1 MHVMEKYPTSDIA
14 ESYRTLRMNLQY
26 SYFGSNHKVIVVT
39 SANPKEGKS
48 TVAANIALALS
59 QDDKKVILIDC
70 DLRKPTLDKRFNI
83 PNETGLTELVMA
95 KEKEITFGYKYNE
108 NLTILT
114 SGKIPLNPTEI
125 LSSNY
130 MLRLTNT
137 LRNIFDYVILDTPS
151 IEVVTDAQI
160 LAAKFDGT
168 ILVVKAETTKKSSVH
183 NAINILR
190 RVNANIIGV
199 VLNEIEIRKSD
210 DFYGE

>member
-1 MHVMEKYPTSDIA
+1 MHVMEEYPTSDIA
-14 ESYRTLRMNLQY
+14 EAYRTLRMNLQY
-26 SYFGSNHKVIVVT
+26 SYLGSNYKVIVVT
-39 SANPKEGKS
+39 SANSKEGKS
-48 TVAANIALALS
+48 TVAANIALALA

-70 DLRKPTLDKRFNI
+70 DLRKPTIDKRFNI
-83 PNETGLTELVMA
+83 PNETGLSELVIA
-95 KEKEITFGYKYNE
+95 KESDITFGYNYNE

-114 SGKIPLNPTEI
+114 SGKIPPNPTEI

-130 MLRLTNT
+130 MLRLTNS
-137 LRNIFDYVILDTPS
+137 LRNIFDYIILDAPS
-151 IEVVTDAQI
+151 VELVTDAQI

-190 RVNANIIGV
+190 RVNANIIGI
-199 VLNEIEIRKSD
+199 VLNEIEIKKSD

>member
-1 MHVMEKYPTSDIA
+1 MHVMEEYPRSDIA

-26 SYFGSNHKVIVVT
+26 SYFDSNHKVIVVT
-39 SANPKEGKS
+39 SASPKEGKS
-48 TVAANIALALS
+48 TVAGNIALALA

-70 DLRKPTLDKRFNI
+70 DLRKPTLDKRFNLS
-83 PNETGLTELVMA
+83 NERGLTDLVIA
-95 KEKEITFGYKYNE
+95 KENKIVVGENYNE

-114 SGKIPLNPTEI
+114 SGKIPPNPTEI

-130 MLRLTNT
+130 MVRLTNS
-137 LRNIFDYVILDTPS
+137 LRNIYDYVILDTPS
-151 IEVVTDAQI
+151 IELVTDAQI

-190 RVNANIIGV
+190 RVNANIIGI
-199 VLNEIEIRKSD
+199 VLNEIEI
-210 DFYGE
+210 

>member
-1 MHVMEKYPTSDIA
+1 MEEYPTSDIA
-14 ESYRTLRMNLQY
+14 EAYRTLRMNLQY
-26 SYFGSNHKVIVVT
+26 SYLGSNHKVIVVT

-48 TVAANIALALS
+48 TVAANMALALA

-70 DLRKPTLDKRFNI
+70 DLRKPTIDKRFNI
-83 PNETGLTELVMA
+83 SNETGLTELVIA
-95 KEKEITFGYKYNE
+95 KESEITFGYNYNE

-114 SGKIPLNPTEI
+114 SGKIPPNPTEI

-130 MLRLTNT
+130 MLRLINS
-137 LRNIFDYVILDTPS
+137 LRNIFDYIILDAPS
-151 IEVVTDAQI
+151 VELVTDAQI

-190 RVNANIIGV
+190 RVNANIIGI
-199 VLNEIEIRKSD
+199 VLNEIEIKQSD

>member
-1 MHVMEKYPTSDIA
+1 MHVMEEYPISTIA
-14 ESYRTLRMNLQY
+14 EAYRTLRMNLQY
-26 SYFGSNHKVIVVT
+26 SYLGSNHKVIVVT
-39 SANPKEGKS
+39 SASPKEGKS
-48 TVAANIALALS
+48 TVAANMALALA

-70 DLRKPTLDKRFNI
+70 DLRKPTIDKRFNI
-83 PNETGLTELVMA
+83 SNETGLTELVIA
-95 KEKEITFGYKYNE
+95 KESEITFGYNYNE

-114 SGKIPLNPTEI
+114 SGKIPPNPTEI

-130 MLRLTNT
+130 MLRFINS
-137 LRNIFDYVILDTPS
+137 LRNIFDYIILDAPS
-151 IEVVTDAQI
+151 VELVTDAQI

-190 RVNANIIGV
+190 RVNANIIGI
-199 VLNEIEIRKSD
+199 VLNEIEIKKSD

>member
-1 MHVMEKYPTSDIA
+1 MHVMEEYPTSDIA
-14 ESYRTLRMNLQY
+14 EAYRTLRMNLQY
-26 SYFGSNHKVIVVT
+26 SYLGSNHKVIVVT

-48 TVAANIALALS
+48 TVAANMALALA

-70 DLRKPTLDKRFNI
+70 DLRKPTIDKRFNI
-83 PNETGLTELVMA
+83 SNETGLTELVIA
-95 KEKEITFGYKYNE
+95 KESEITFGYNYNE

-114 SGKIPLNPTEI
+114 SGKIPPNPTEI

-130 MLRLTNT
+130 MLRLINS
-137 LRNIFDYVILDTPS
+137 LRNIFDYIILDAPS
-151 IEVVTDAQI
+151 VELVTDAQI

-190 RVNANIIGV
+190 RVNANIIGI
-199 VLNEIEIRKSD
+199 VLNEIEIKQSD

>member
-48 TVAANIALALS
+48 TVAANIALALA

-83 PNETGLTELVMA
+83 PNEAGLTELVMA
-95 KEKEITFGYKYNE
+95 KENEVTFGYNYNE

-114 SGKIPLNPTEI
+114 SGKIPPNPTEI

-137 LRNIFDYVILDTPS
+137 LRKIFDYVILDTPS
-151 IEVVTDAQI
+151 IELVTDAQI

-199 VLNEIEIRKSD
+199 VLNEIEIKKSD